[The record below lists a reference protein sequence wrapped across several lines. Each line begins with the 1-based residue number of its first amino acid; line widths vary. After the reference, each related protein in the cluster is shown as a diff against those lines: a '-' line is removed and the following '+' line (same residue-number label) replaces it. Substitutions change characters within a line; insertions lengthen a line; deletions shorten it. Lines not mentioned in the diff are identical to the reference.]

1 MADGYGHTTNFNLPL
16 YQDNTPADLRDGYN
30 SAMRSIDTDML
41 NISNGVNTANA
52 NLTALK
58 TNLTALKTNLT
69 ALGADT
75 PEKATA
81 LATNIANGENAHH
94 LLAYM
99 GITDNTSAGEHINAI
114 EQNHT
119 DTLNNTN
126 ALTAL
131 GAETVD
137 KATALHN
144 KINTALQPDTNQYFL
159 ITFGDSYASTPEHS
173 WAIELGKL
181 HPNLTLKNFAVSGN
195 GYITKTGTYQQQ
207 LNKALADTSINNNNV
222 KIVVVGGSRNDL
234 DTTQKQETL
243 TPAAKQLYS
252 NLRQA
257 YPNAKI
263 LAVPLM
269 WDHKPPSAKWK
280 SNAGAIIRGAIQSN
294 AHIITVPWAWT
305 WLLGDAEYFN
315 DTDIHP
321 NNNGCKIIANYIHT
335 AIEGN
340 YTGRQRT
347 RLYQF
352 QAEKPINL
360 WISASGGTITYTLQ
374 CKSGIST
381 AWFTNGLAIEE
392 WAQRVYDD
400 ADTPNTWVPAITQ
413 GGNGAALFII
423 SDTIK
428 ISAFPVLGGGT
439 INTPLGFTVTADW

>member
-1 MADGYGHTTNFNLPL
+1 MADGYNHTDNFNLPL
-16 YQDNTPADLRDGYN
+16 YLDNTPADLRDGYN

-52 NLTALK
+52 NVNALK

-94 LLAYM
+94 LLTHM

-114 EQNHT
+114 KQNHT
-119 DTLNNTN
+119 NTLNNTN

-159 ITFGDSYASTPEHS
+159 ITFGDSYASAPERS

-181 HPNLTLKNFAVSGN
+181 HPNLTLKNFAVSGY

-243 TPAAKQLYS
+243 TPAAKQLYT

-352 QAEKPINL
+352 SAEKPINL

-374 CKSGIST
+374 CKSGINT
-381 AWFTNGLAIEE
+381 AWFTNGLVIEE

-400 ADTPNTWVPAITQ
+400 TDTPNTWVPAITQ
-413 GGNGAALFII
+413 GGNGVALFII

-428 ISAFPVLGGGT
+428 LSTFPVLGGGT
-439 INTPLGFTVTADW
+439 IDTPLGFTVTVDW

>member
-1 MADGYGHTTNFNLPL
+1 MADGYNHTDNFNLPL
-16 YQDNTPADLRDGYN
+16 YLDNTPADLRDGYN
-30 SAMRSIDTDML
+30 YAMRSIDTDML
-41 NISNGVNTANA
+41 NISNSVNTANA
-52 NLTALK
+52 NV
-58 TNLTALKTNLT
+58 TALKTNLT

-126 ALTAL
+126 SLTAL

-144 KINTALQPDTNQYFL
+144 KINTALQPDTGQYFL
-159 ITFGDSYASTPEHS
+159 ITFGDSYASAPEHS

-195 GYITKTGTYQQQ
+195 GYITTTGTYQQQ
-207 LNKALADTSINNNNV
+207 LNRALADNSIINNNV

-234 DTTQKQETL
+234 DATQKQETL

-280 SNAGAIIRGAIQSN
+280 SNANAIIRGAIQSN
-294 AHIITVPWAWT
+294 AHIVTVPWAWT

-315 DTDIHP
+315 DPDIHP
-321 NNNGCKIIANYIHT
+321 NNDGCKIIANYIHT

-340 YTGRQRT
+340 YTGRQRA

-374 CKSGIST
+374 CKSGINT

-400 ADTPNTWVPAITQ
+400 ADTPNTWAPAITQ

-428 ISAFPVLGGGT
+428 ISTFPVLGGGT
-439 INTPLGFTVTADW
+439 IDTPLGFTVTADW